1 MTIWVEH
8 FGGHSLSRRSLLR
21 GAAALGAASAL
32 PQPAFAQE
40 ATTITWWDVFQPL
53 IPLHEKMWAEYAANH
68 PGKVEYTGMNPSD
81 MMQALQL
88 ANRSNQ
94 MPDVFNVPNS
104 TPDMVN
110 SLASAGWF
118 APLADSFVFDKPF
131 QREVLAEGFTTFGG
145 KLYSFPIFSFRQTA
159 TSLWYFK
166 DSFTATGAD
175 PAAGPQTWEEAHA
188 AAKAATKGG
197 KYGLILPLQ
206 FVDRMAA
213 HLTDLA
219 QAAGASGA
227 VDWKTGE
234 YAYASQPYLDA
245 LNFLLG
251 FQQDGS
257 LHPASSSL
265 DARQGRARWA
275 AGESLMFFDGPW
287 NSGVLNGNFA
297 SVIDSIDVVRVPY
310 PAALAGNSFTYH
322 APTTGTFFVSAQSD
336 NIELASDVLQQLT
349 TDEYYVGLA
358 ERMDQPPLDLT
369 AVEKANVHPG
379 YRKVV
384 SGYAEYVRLSPDPLI
399 RNPAVAQVYAEMK
412 PVTPGLGE
420 IVQGAFAGAFTD
432 PKPVLQQFADQ
443 MTAERNRAIEKVAA
457 TGAAVSVDDW
467 KFDAWTP
474 GEDFTADKY

>member
-1 MTIWVEH
+1 MIDFQHIATHGI
-8 FGGHSLSRRSLLR
+8 SRRSLLR

-32 PQPAFAQE
+32 PLPAFAQDA
-40 ATTITWWDVFQPL
+40 ATVSWWDIFQPL
-53 IPLHEKMWAEYAANH
+53 IPLHEKMWAEYAASH
-68 PGKVEYTGMNPSD
+68 PGKVEYTGMNPAD

-94 MPDVFNVPNS
+94 MPDVFNVPGGG
-104 TPDMVN
+104 PDQVN
-110 SLASAGWF
+110 ALQAAGWF

-131 QREVLAEGFTTFGG
+131 QQEVLAEGFTTFGG

-166 DSFTATGAD
+166 DGLAAAGAD
-175 PAAGPQTWEEAHA
+175 PAVGPQTWEEARA
-188 AAKAATKGG
+188 AALAGTKDG

-206 FVDRMAA
+206 FVDRMSQ
-213 HLTDLA
+213 HLVELA
-219 QAAGASGA
+219 QAAGAAGA
-227 VDWKTGE
+227 IDWRTGE
-234 YAYASQPYLDA
+234 YAYASQPFLDA

-310 PAALAGNSFTYH
+310 PAAAAASSFTYRG
-322 APTTGTFFVSAQSD
+322 PTTGTFFVSAQSP
-336 NIELASDVLQQLT
+336 NVELASDVLQQLT
-349 TDEYYVGLA
+349 SEEYYIGLA
-358 ERMDQPPLDLT
+358 ERMDQPPLDLA

-384 SGYAEYVRLSPDPLI
+384 AGYADYVRLAPDPLI

-412 PVTPGLGE
+412 QVTPGLGE
-420 IVQGAFAGAFTD
+420 IIQGAFAGAFSD
-432 PKPVLQQFADQ
+432 PQPVLQQFADQ
-443 MTAERNRAIEKVAA
+443 MTAERQRAIDTVAA
-457 TGAAVSVDDW
+457 AGAAVSVDDW